1 MLKSTGGCGYNGA
14 NIQAPDQGPQNETL
28 SPHVQA
34 RPVELWT
41 SPLPLP
47 LPAVLISVHPP
58 IDLPRHL
65 SLNPVNNLASSLDHF
80 SVFLSFFMT
89 PD

>member
-1 MLKSTGGCGYNGA
+1 MLKSTGGCGYAGA
-14 NIQAPDQGPQNETL
+14 NIQPPDQGPQNKT
-28 SPHVQA
+28 QA
-34 RPVELWT
+34 GPVELWT

-58 IDLPRHL
+58 VDLPQHL
-65 SLNPVNNLASSLDHF
+65 SLNPVNNLASSLAHF